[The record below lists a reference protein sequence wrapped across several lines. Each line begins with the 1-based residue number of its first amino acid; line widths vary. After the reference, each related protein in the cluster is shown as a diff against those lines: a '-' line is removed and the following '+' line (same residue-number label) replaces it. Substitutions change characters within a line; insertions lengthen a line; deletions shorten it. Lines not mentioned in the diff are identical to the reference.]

1 MFVLLA
7 LVYIIDNDAYL
18 GECILTK
25 KRLFE
30 LIQIGDNNDF
40 ISYLFDFIILSTII
54 LNVMISI
61 FLTFDVSSSYTEPLY
76 ILELITVI
84 LFTVEYSIRV
94 GTSTFLYPNE
104 SKFMAAVRYMF
115 SFSGIVDFLSFF
127 PFYLPLFF
135 PSAAV
140 AFRVFRV
147 VRIFRIF
154 HVNPYSDSLTII
166 SRVVKK
172 KRTQLISS
180 VFIIFILMT
189 ASSLLMYNIEH
200 PVQPDV
206 FENAFSGFWWAGSTL
221 LTIGYGDI
229 YPITYLGKALGIVIS
244 FLGVGLVAIPTGIL
258 SAGFVEQSSKLK
270 VKKDPKYC
278 HNCGEKL

>member
-1 MFVLLA
+1 M
-7 LVYIIDNDAYL
+7 
-18 GECILTK
+18 TK

-30 LIQIGDNNDF
+30 IIQIGDNDDV
-40 ISYLFDFIILSTII
+40 ISYSFDFVILSAIV
-54 LNVMISI
+54 LNVILSI
-61 FLTFDVSSSYTEPLY
+61 FSTFEISNNYLNTIY
-76 ILELITVI
+76 ILEFITVL
-84 LFTVEYSIRV
+84 LFTVEYSLRV
-94 GTSTFLYPNE
+94 GTSSYIYPNNT
-104 SKFMAAVRYMF
+104 KLVAVIRYIF
-115 SFSGIVDFLSFF
+115 SFSGIVDFLSFI
-127 PFYLPLFF
+127 PFYLPLLF

-166 SRVVKK
+166 TNVVKK
-172 KRTQLISS
+172 KKTQLLSS

-229 YPITYLGKALGIVIS
+229 YPITYLGKAVGIIIS
-244 FLGVGLVAIPTGIL
+244 FLGVGLVAVPTGIL

-270 VKKDPKYC
+270 TKKKGEYC
-278 HNCGEKL
+278 PHCGEKL

>member
-1 MFVLLA
+1 M
-7 LVYIIDNDAYL
+7 
-18 GECILTK
+18 TK

-30 LIQIGDNNDF
+30 IIQIGDNDDV
-40 ISYLFDFIILSTII
+40 ISYSFDFVILSAIV
-54 LNVMISI
+54 LNVILSI
-61 FLTFDVSSSYTEPLY
+61 FSTFEISNNYLNTIY
-76 ILELITVI
+76 ILEFITVL
-84 LFTVEYSIRV
+84 LFTVEYSLRV
-94 GTSTFLYPNE
+94 GTSSYIYPNNT
-104 SKFMAAVRYMF
+104 KLVAVIRYIF

-127 PFYLPLFF
+127 PFYLPLLF

-166 SRVVKK
+166 TNVVKK
-172 KRTQLISS
+172 KKTQLLSS

-229 YPITYLGKALGIVIS
+229 YPITYLGKAVGIIIS
-244 FLGVGLVAIPTGIL
+244 FLGVGLVAVPTGIL

-270 VKKDPKYC
+270 TKKKGEYC
-278 HNCGEKL
+278 PHCGEKL